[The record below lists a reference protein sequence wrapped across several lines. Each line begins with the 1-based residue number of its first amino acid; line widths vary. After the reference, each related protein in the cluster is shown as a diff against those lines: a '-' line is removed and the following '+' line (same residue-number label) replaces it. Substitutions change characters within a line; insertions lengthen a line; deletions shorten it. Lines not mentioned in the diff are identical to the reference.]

1 MVALGMVGSGVGG
14 EVLPGVVE
22 STHDA
27 GRGSS
32 VHVTLG
38 ETLDEALVGSVRKLE
53 LVKQRFTS
61 VYAVTVCGSTHHTS
75 E

>member
-1 MVALGMVGSGVGG
+1 MAALGMVGSGVGG

-32 VHVTLG
+32 VHVRLG
-38 ETLDEALVGSVRKLE
+38 KKLNEVVVGSVRKMD
-53 LVKQRFTS
+53 
-61 VYAVTVCGSTHHTS
+61 Y
-75 E
+75 

>member
-1 MVALGMVGSGVGG
+1 MVGSGVGG

-32 VHVTLG
+32 VQVRLG
-38 ETLDEALVGSVRKLE
+38 KKLDEAVVDSVRKM
-53 LVKQRFTS
+53 KFKN
-61 VYAVTVCGSTHHTS
+61 
-75 E
+75 

>member
-27 GRGSS
+27 GREISS
-32 VHVTLG
+32 VHVRLLG
-38 ETLDEALVGSVRKLE
+38 ETLDEALVGSVRKMD
-53 LVKQRFTS
+53 
-61 VYAVTVCGSTHHTS
+61 Y
-75 E
+75 